1 MHSHGSLAWV
11 SFVAVLIAILAAY
24 GLGLWFR
31 IPFSSVIFTLS
42 FLLLGIGMDD
52 TFVIVAAFQDE
63 EVVHLPPRERVA
75 EAMSRA
81 GSSIAL
87 TSMTDLCAFLA
98 GSYCSIPVSR
108 LVCKYVSLKH
118 ELYSTST
125 IAGCSF
131 FLPVRCNWCN
141 ARFFFANNVF
151 RVSHVHVSVP

>member
-98 GSYCSIPVSR
+98 GSYCSIPVSFLVQVCESETRTILNKHYRR
-108 LVCKYVSLKH
+108 LFVLFA
-118 ELYSTST
+118 ST
-125 IAGCSF
+125 
-131 FLPVRCNWCN
+131 LQWV
-141 ARFFFANNVF
+141 
-151 RVSHVHVSVP
+151 